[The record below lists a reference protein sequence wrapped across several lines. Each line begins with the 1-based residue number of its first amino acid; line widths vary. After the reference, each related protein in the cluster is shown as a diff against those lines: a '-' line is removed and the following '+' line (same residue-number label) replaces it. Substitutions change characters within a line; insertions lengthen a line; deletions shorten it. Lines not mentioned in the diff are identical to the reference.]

1 MGVNQRSYKNQVKIN
16 DLIDD
21 AVNNAVARR
30 HQVIDSQDALSALS
44 DEEAGSIAGGSVL
57 GDIIYFGGYL
67 LGLPPKV

>member
-1 MGVNQRSYKNQVKIN
+1 MDVNQISYKGQVGIN

-44 DEEAGSIAGGSVL
+44 DEEAGRVAGGSIVER
-57 GDIIYFGGYL
+57 IIYL
-67 LGLPPKV
+67 LGWVLTWTN